1 MIRTIINGF
10 CMAIADS
17 VPGMSGGTVALIMG
31 FYNDF
36 VGGTHDVFYERG
48 QKRERKHLNI

>member
-48 QKRERKHLNI
+48 QKRKKAFK

>member
-17 VPGMSGGTVALIMG
+17 VPGMSGGTVALIM
-31 FYNDF
+31 DSIM
-36 VGGTHDVFYERG
+36 T
-48 QKRERKHLNI
+48 L

>member
-36 VGGTHDVFYERG
+36 VGG
-48 QKRERKHLNI
+48 KHLNI